1 MEIEEQEF
9 PIDEKTKANYFK
21 IINSDLK
28 GKERIMSKQYDEI
41 NKSKV
46 KQLFRNNDVND
57 K

>member
-9 PIDEKTKANYFK
+9 PIDEKKKSYYFK

-41 NKSKV
+41 NKSKI
-46 KQLFRNNDVND
+46 K
-57 K
+57 